1 MATTSRQTPLWFRI
15 AAVVLLIWS
24 VVGCY
29 ACLQQFR
36 LGADAMGPAS
46 DYDRALYASLPVWYN
61 AIYAVAVG
69 TGLLGAVALLTRS
82 VLAVPLYAISLVA
95 VVVQFGWLFAT
106 TDIVA
111 VRGAAQVVPFP
122 ILIVA
127 IGAGALWLSRHA
139 RRRGW
144 IG

>member
-1 MATTSRQTPLWFRI
+1 MVTGLRPVPLWFRI
-15 AAVVLLIWS
+15 VAVILLLWGFA
-24 VVGCY
+24 GCY

-36 LGADAMGPAS
+36 LGADAMGAAS
-46 DYDRALYASLPVWYN
+46 DYDRALYGSLPVWYN

-69 TGLLGAVALLTRS
+69 TGLLGALALLTRS

-95 VVVQFGWLFAT
+95 VVIQFGWLFAM
-106 TDIVA
+106 TDIIA
-111 VRGAAQVVPFP
+111 VRGAAPVVPFP
-122 ILIVA
+122 LFIVA
-127 IGAGALWLSRHA
+127 LGIFSLWLSRHA